1 MSKMIYES
9 PDKGQTVRERPF
21 HQPIKQ
27 VKSSWYYVFWGIM
40 AAAVCAGQVYVGLGY
55 REMAEATKGTDIRVS
70 CDIPY
75 QIPAVPYVE
84 SGGNRSNFE

>member
-1 MSKMIYES
+1 M
-9 PDKGQTVRERPF
+9 
-21 HQPIKQ
+21 IKQ
-27 VKSSWYYVFWGIM
+27 IKSQWYYVFWGIM

-70 CDIPY
+70 CEL
-75 QIPAVPYVE
+75 PAIPYVE

>member
-1 MSKMIYES
+1 MIYES

-27 VKSSWYYVFWGIM
+27 VKSNWYYVFWGIM

-55 REMAEATKGTDIRVS
+55 REMAEATKSTAISVTCLPRYDTYS
-70 CDIPY
+70 STKYTPKNS
-75 QIPAVPYVE
+75 
-84 SGGNRSNFE
+84 SGEFE